1 MMRPKAKTMLEEKQ
15 EEIEEIVEE
24 HPIYY
29 GEAETVETKDWEE
42 RFRIHQEVTKEM
54 ESETEERIE
63 KKEKQERV
71 GNY

>member
-29 GEAETVETKDWEE
+29 GEADTVELVDWEE